1 MKRVHGAAAAAAVL
15 VVALACL
22 SGCDQGP
29 APATPSAGQ
38 PAAEKK
44 TATREALEG
53 MTGKTAVDQG
63 RAAQS
68 QLQAIDQ
75 QRRKEME
82 ALNP

>member
-1 MKRVHGAAAAAAVL
+1 
-15 VVALACL
+15 
-22 SGCDQGP
+22 
-29 APATPSAGQ
+29 
-38 PAAEKK
+38 
-44 TATREALEG
+44 

>member
-22 SGCDQGP
+22 SGCGQGP
-29 APATPSAGQ
+29 A

-44 TATREALEG
+44 TAAREALEG
-53 MTGKTAVDQG
+53 VTGKTAVDQG
-63 RAAQS
+63 RAAQN